1 MRQEGLRPRLPTG
14 PGLPRQPEGD
24 AGTSSILQSHPGAG
38 ARRGGK
44 GPALRSSSCAGPR
57 PEERRQPALQA
68 AVRPSPEGGGTAPAA
83 APWTPADPRARQSPP
98 GMRPGPR
105 CFGKL
110 LCGSNALLGPGP
122 AESGAG
128 IGRWGARGEEPGDPL
143 TPRCDFR
150 GPIIPGT
157 FGLLCWVNTVACWIL
172 CFGTDFRWCDT
183 GDRFL
188 SCTLWVSQITSI
200 CSKNKH
206 RLLVRVVKCPVSSG
220 LGTVGDGGRNGAV
233 YTLNS
238 WWHGSVF
245 LCHRIYLQR
254 G

>member
-1 MRQEGLRPRLPTG
+1 M
-14 PGLPRQPEGD
+14 
-24 AGTSSILQSHPGAG
+24 IVQSHPGAG

-44 GPALRSSSCAGPR
+44 GPALRSSSCPGPR
-57 PEERRQPALQA
+57 LEERREPALQA
-68 AVRPSPEGGGTAPAA
+68 WVRPSPEGGGTAPRCR
-83 APWTPADPRARQSPP
+83 PVDPRGPPRPPFSAGYSAGPYVLWKAPLWLERSARPWA
-98 GMRPGPR
+98 
-105 CFGKL
+105 
-110 LCGSNALLGPGP
+110 CGV
-122 AESGAG
+122 
-128 IGRWGARGEEPGDPL
+128 GRWNRQVGRPRGGARRPHN
-143 TPRCDFR
+143 
-150 GPIIPGT
+150 T
-157 FGLLCWVNTVACWIL
+157 FGFICWVNTVACWIL

-220 LGTVGDGGRNGAV
+220 LGTVGGGGRNGAV

-245 LCHRIYLQR
+245 LCHRIYLHR
-254 G
+254 R